1 MNVFGKEIYVM
12 MIKVFSK
19 KEYRNDFINGHMY
32 LNESGYFNKLDDN
45 YRGDK
50 YDSQIIEKDAT
61 IFVNGIELHPDIMT
75 QGFVGDEKIPIL
87 CMTILNETALTKTA
101 DNKFKIKQCIIDEL
115 SKFGEYALLFYY
127 GELST
132 NLNNFVK
139 EKGWAIDQ
147 DVVTYVDMSQNKDYL
162 KLYYHDRFN
171 KYFVKDISYK
181 NQNEARIIL
190 ASKSKKKFEPL
201 ISNTEH
207 HIEFDIVPLQT
218 YFEFDIRK
226 NIEFEIRKDAIK

>member
-1 MNVFGKEIYVM
+1 MKVFGKEIYIM

-19 KEYRNDFINGHMY
+19 KEYRDDFISGHMY

-50 YDSQIIEKDAT
+50 YDSQIMERNAT
-61 IFVNGIELHPDIMT
+61 IFINGIEFHPDVMT
-75 QGFVGDEKIPIL
+75 QGFVGDDKIPIL
-87 CMTILNETALTKTA
+87 CMTILNENALIKTD

-132 NLNNFVK
+132 NLNNFAK
-139 EKGWAIDQ
+139 DKGWAVDQ
-147 DVVTYVDMSQNKDYL
+147 DVVTYVDMAQNKDYL
-162 KLYYHDRFN
+162 NLYYHDKFK

-190 ASKSKKKFEPL
+190 ASKSKNKFEPL
-201 ISNTEH
+201 ISNKEH
-207 HIEFDIVPLQT
+207 HIEFNIAPLHT
-218 YFEFDIRK
+218 YIEFKINQ
-226 NIEFEIRKDAIK
+226 NIEFEIKKDAVK